1 MNVSLDAQPLKR
13 LASIS
18 RTENHRREGRR

>member
-13 LASIS
+13 LASIF